1 MTITYHAGRR
11 IQGLS
16 TDNAITSGLSAWT
29 PVTFNNSTIVNGMS
43 ATGNVLSSANVTG
56 SWASYIR
63 SNEYI
68 SPSTGGGEFY
78 FTGQSQPPSLAIG
91 FEKSPFN
98 EYPSAVYQNTNF
110 GWHVTHGSAGNDIYE
125 KTSYYNITPVIIDA
139 SVSKITMD
147 SAGLVKYYVDDVLV
161 RTSTVTASGNYYIN
175 ASFSGA
181 SADTASVYIKT
192 PISASLTNVQAG
204 SRFEETDTRK
214 IYYSSKVHTF
224 LLADTGT
231 SFTPT
236 GSGNV
241 EYLVIGGGGAGSNAN
256 VAGTGGQQT
265 GGGGGGAGGYRTATG
280 FPVTAQ
286 AYTITVGAKG
296 IGAGGFVGG
305 TNGGDS
311 IFSTITST
319 GGGAGNSGSTV
330 GNCGSGGGGAGRI
343 GSAAAATG
351 GISSPVTSPV
361 QGYAGGNGF
370 TTGVKYAAGGGGGSS
385 AVGANGTSAD
395 GGNGG
400 AGTANPIS
408 GSTSGV
414 LSGGIYYLAG
424 GGGGL
429 GYHTPTSG
437 TGGLG
442 GGGNADGNTASSA
455 TGFGSGGGGSTSNGA
470 TSISGD
476 GSSGIV
482 IIKYSSGVNATGG
495 TITTVWTEEA

>member
-1 MTITYHAGRR
+1 MALTYHAGRR

-43 ATGNVLSSANVTG
+43 ATGNVLSGANVTG
-56 SWASYIR
+56 SWTSYIR

-98 EYPSAVYQNTNF
+98 EYPNAVYENTNF

-125 KTSYYNITPVIIDA
+125 KTSYYNITPVITDS
-139 SVSKITMD
+139 SVQKITMD

-192 PISASLTNVQAG
+192 PVSASLTNAQAG

-231 SFTPT
+231 SFTPSA
-236 GSGNV
+236 SGTV
-241 EYLVIGGGGAGSNAN
+241 EYLVIGGGG
-256 VAGTGGQQT
+256 GG
-265 GGGGGGAGGYRTATG
+265 GAYIGGGGGAGGYRTATG

-286 AYTITVGAKG
+286 AYTITVGAQG
-296 IGAGGFVGG
+296 NGGVTTSTQG
-305 TNGGDS
+305 TNGGLS
-311 IFSTITST
+311 TFSSITST
-319 GGGAGNSGSTV
+319 GGGAGGYWTGAAWTV
-330 GNCGSGGGGAGRI
+330 GNAGGSGGGGGKPNLAG
-343 GSAAAATG
+343 GAGTG
-351 GISSPVTSPV
+351 GQGSNGGSGGGDGGTS
-361 QGYAGGNGF
+361 AG
-370 TTGVKYAAGGGGGSS
+370 GGGGGSS
-385 AVGANGTSAD
+385 AVGVNGVAND
-395 GGNGG
+395 MGNGG
-400 AGTANPIS
+400 AGTDSSI
-408 GSTSGV
+408 TGV
-414 LSGGIYYLAG
+414 AVTRAG
-424 GGGGL
+424 GGAGG
-429 GYHTPTSG
+429 GHNFVGNGVGG
-437 TGGLG
+437 TGGG
-442 GGGNADGNTASSA
+442 GTGKSTTDAVVGVAGTTNT
-455 TGFGSGGGGSTSNGA
+455 GSGGGGGGVGYNGGA
-470 TSISGD
+470 G
-476 GSSGIV
+476 GSGIV

-495 TITTVWTEEA
+495 TITTVWTEEV

>member
-56 SWASYIR
+56 SWTSYIR

-98 EYPSAVYQNTNF
+98 EYPSAVYQNANF
-110 GWHVTHGSAGNDIYE
+110 GWHVTHVSAGNDIYE
-125 KTSYYNITPVIIDA
+125 KTSLYNITPAIIDA

-231 SFTPT
+231 SFTPSA
-236 GSGNV
+236 SGNV
-241 EYLVIGGGGAGSNAN
+241 EYLVIGGGG
-256 VAGTGGQQT
+256 
-265 GGGGGGAGGYRTATG
+265 GGGAIEGAGGGAGGYRTASG

-286 AYTITVGAKG
+286 AYTITVGAG
-296 IGAGGFVGG
+296 GAGGN
-305 TNGGDS
+305 NGGSNGVKGNDS
-311 IFSTITST
+311 IFSSITST
-319 GGGAGNSGSTV
+319 GGGYGATSGGGSFAGGA
-330 GNCGSGGGGAGRI
+330 GGSGGGGAGG
-343 GSAAAATG
+343 GSG

-361 QGYAGGNGF
+361 QGYAGGGSASGGNYPAGGGAGSSVAGGTGSGSVAGSGGNG
-370 TTGVKYAAGGGGGSS
+370 TASSITGSSITRAGGGGGATFS
-385 AVGANGTSAD
+385 GGT
-395 GGNGG
+395 
-400 AGTANPIS
+400 AGT
-408 GSTSGV
+408 G
-414 LSGGIYYLAG
+414 
-424 GGGGL
+424 
-429 GYHTPTSG
+429 
-437 TGGLG
+437 
-442 GGGNADGNTASSA
+442 
-455 TGFGSGGGGSTSNGA
+455 GSGGGGAGGGNPVAGTVNTGSGGGGAWNNG
-470 TSISGD
+470 TTPNGGIG
-476 GSSGIV
+476 GSGIV